1 VKSIF
6 DREIR
11 VRYSAGT
18 SDARPNGVKMH
29 PVYSAIM
36 QGQTARTKD
45 NPVETSISSSRT
57 IEGLQDGISL
67 RKENTVGVLWA
78 ATMKNGLA

>member
-1 VKSIF
+1 
-6 DREIR
+6 
-11 VRYSAGT
+11 
-18 SDARPNGVKMH
+18 MH

-45 NPVETSISSSRT
+45 NPVETRISSSGT

-67 RKENTVGVLWA
+67 RREITLGFLCEE
-78 ATMKNGLA
+78 KNDFA